1 MGRNVMEKHQYDE
14 FKDDRFSSEAWSAS
28 RLTLPQEIHAQI
40 DSFALCGRTIK
51 RMQMIGMSYAHQG
64 ISIEST
70 AYSQLMHLP
79 EEEREHRSSYHN
91 IDDEIVFTRWAEIDE
106 PFMIEFEDGDVF
118 EIDIPWEAVFRMSMN
133 RIPWYVEHE
142 VNVPNLDAEVL
153 FSNCIG
159 RTITAVELNHTTLKY
174 DPNSLHSF
182 EDEPY
187 ERKFIS
193 DITLRMDDGTALR
206 FYGRD
211 DFCEVECIDADD
223 EVLTMRY
230 GELKEGLHNWEDL
243 HVDKVTG
250 FEAESSMVFFNEKGK
265 EYADG
270 IYLTFVSSRWQ
281 EAELYISEDNI
292 ILIDWCVSL
301 KIDGWFDEYS
311 AYHFSYEEWEKVL
324 AEADGI
330 LTAGSFDE
338 LFDMLIA
345 RQGGKEY
352 MMTNLNFHGADFW
365 KNRERYRRQFEDLR
379 RWSKIVL
386 KRGDIMN
393 IYGY

>member
-1 MGRNVMEKHQYDE
+1 MGRNMMEKHQYDE
-14 FKDDRFSSEAWSAS
+14 FKDDRFSSEAWSAP
-28 RLTLPQEIHAQI
+28 RLTLPQEIRAQT
-40 DSFALCGRTIK
+40 DSFALYGRTIK

-118 EIDIPWEAVFRMSMN
+118 EIDIPWESVFRMSMN
-133 RIPWYVEHE
+133 RIPWYVEYE

-159 RTITAVELNHTTLKY
+159 RTITAVELNHTTFKY

-187 ERKFIS
+187 EREFIS
-193 DITLRMDDGTALR
+193 DITLRLDDGTALR

-223 EVLTMRY
+223 EVITMRY
-230 GELKEGLHNWEDL
+230 GELKEGLQNWEDL
-243 HVDKVTG
+243 HGDKVTG
-250 FEAESSMVFFNEKGK
+250 FEAESGTLYFNEKG
-265 EYADG
+265 EDYMGG
-270 IYLTFVSSRWQ
+270 IYLTLSSSSCR
-281 EAELYISEDNI
+281 ESRMYISDDDFLLME
-292 ILIDWCVSL
+292 WCISRVV
-301 KIDGWFDEYS
+301 GEWFDECSFYRLS
-311 AYHFSYEEWEKVL
+311 SSEWY
-324 AEADGI
+324 GI
-330 LTAGSFDE
+330 LEDADRLLRADTAAEMAKTLDAWLNE
-338 LFDMLIA
+338 A
-345 RQGGKEY
+345 EY
-352 MMTNLNFHGADFW
+352 MA
-365 KNRERYRRQFEDLR
+365 KNHKLDRSALWNSRTHYRRQIKDLR
-379 RWSKIVL
+379 AWSRLVL
-386 KRGDIMN
+386 KDDDV
-393 IYGY
+393 IYICGV